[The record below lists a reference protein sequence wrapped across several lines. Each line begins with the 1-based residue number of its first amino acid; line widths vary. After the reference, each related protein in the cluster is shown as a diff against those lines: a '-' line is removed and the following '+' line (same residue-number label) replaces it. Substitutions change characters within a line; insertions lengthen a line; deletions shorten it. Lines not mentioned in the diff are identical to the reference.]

1 MESAGP
7 KVISTLTVNYKPAI
21 DATKQLMEITTQLD
35 NQLRTLRITALDV
48 GKNVG
53 ANFAQPIQSG
63 QVILDRHGKVLVDL
77 SAKTDILTQ
86 GTKKVNDAAQDHIKT
101 VNQTSQA
108 YSILGSQ
115 WERRIS
121 WFMAGAGFY
130 GFIRAARQ
138 ALDTMRQIEMDMV
151 VIARTID
158 DVTFNFKEMRDELQ
172 DLGMAYGHTWSTVS
186 DIALRWTQAGYNMRD
201 TLEQTRVGL
210 LALNVAEMDVE
221 MASQGMIAIM
231 SQWGF
236 TAQELEGVIDKLNVT
251 SDNFAVTSGD
261 LIDALVR
268 SSGAAQAINLSFDE
282 TIGLLTAM
290 RVATGRTG
298 REVGNAAN
306 TIFSFITRQKTLN
319 ELMESGIN
327 VFADAANT
335 KLRPAMDILSEIV
348 AKWSDNVDSMPDSLV
363 ELAEK
368 TGILSE
374 EMANLVD
381 MQQEWTDLQ
390 KIDIETAAAGV
401 RRRSFFIALLR
412 NFAQVQEVVNN
423 MHNIEGY
430 SMRQNIMTMESLD
443 KQMEQLRVS
452 IEKLAIALGDSGLLN
467 QIKLVVDGL
476 TTMVE
481 WFNNLDSTAQTLIVT
496 FAELFLAFNVLST
509 IVKMLG
515 IGGLATAA
523 GEGAKAA
530 TSLAAAGT
538 KMSLLTKS
546 ISALKGGI
554 GALVAVL
561 GGPYVAAA
569 MAAVAATVAI
579 VNISRSVAE
588 EQRIYRETL
597 VAVAGEQ
604 ERLDGILKKSVEGTT
619 EYNLALEQKRKM
631 IDDIVDRY
639 PELIAGYDMETD
651 MYILKTEKLNEA
663 IKAMEE
669 LKDVSDDIIESSSE
683 LYDATVKESEEYRD
697 SADRLERLYNQREN
711 LIQSLREEGQTAEEY
726 AKKKLMI
733 KNTEEAIIR
742 ITSELD
748 SAVLTSED
756 ITKKSIDR
764 VIAKYREKADEAEE
778 AARRVI
784 AATERE
790 IKSRLPFLRGDL
802 AREVINL
809 SKLEEERQK
818 YKKSLWMPFGFNLD
832 DYLNLGEVGYFGYVT
847 REIDAKIEESKAK
860 IDGYRQE
867 ISRLEGYL
875 EELNDVM
882 IETAEETGSF
892 GKKTDGA
899 GKSTNKLGKSTNK
912 LTDMINAY
920 IDAAVRAA
928 DVQGMLNDE
937 LQREMDGLQARI
949 KFYDKE
955 NATAWERNQVLQ
967 DEVRLRE
974 VAQQKYDG
982 NHKQANL
989 LREAVEKLRQK
1000 QASLNTSTEEG
1011 WQAYLQLESR
1021 IESLL
1026 DTISSLGIESFKLKE
1041 IINDN
1046 TRAIKEMERAYEEA
1060 IATLDYYNRFGIYT
1074 AEQYLREV
1082 NKVYSQFDNLTLEQ
1096 ERDMYS
1102 RRYDAYKQMLNDMKK
1117 EAEDAYRERIK
1128 ILEKETEAQ
1137 IDNYKKRIELIEE
1150 ETEKQVENYKIRIKL
1165 LEKETQAT
1173 IDAIQR
1179 QIDALDEE
1187 AKLEDREEER
1197 RKHEEKLQE
1206 LYDERRYHEL
1216 RTGRE
1221 HSRAIIDID
1230 KQIAEEMRQWE
1241 LRQAEWAR
1249 EDKKA
1254 QLQKEIEDIKN
1265 SAQNQREIL
1274 EQRIEDAKKA
1284 AEQQREILEQRIE
1297 DVKRATEKERE
1308 LWEMMYEQ
1316 MQKDFSDHNLSLIAF
1331 ASAYDPYFFEDAKR
1345 KGQLWIEGFKAGLP
1359 ANSVSSYFDSLLGP
1373 IERRVENLAKSVGS
1387 YKDYESSRSSY
1398 TTKDYTFDYGPGT
1411 MELPGGGT
1419 VNLPGGTTTVSGI
1432 SVKDA
1437 GGWDAWESIVE
1448 RDLMDKGWTYDS
1460 SGVLQPPKSHSGSM
1474 VTFPGVAELIPGELI
1489 FPPNL
1494 SIQLQRLIDVL
1505 SARPLPSG
1513 QAQQQWRSGDVDIR
1527 GNLLNI
1533 ENARFEDETDIEIM
1547 ARELKRQ
1554 LDMLSN

>member
-48 GKNVG
+48 GKNIG

-77 SAKTDILTQ
+77 GAKTDILTQ

-138 ALDTMRQIEMDMV
+138 ALDTMRQIEIDMV

-319 ELMESGIN
+319 ELTESGIN

-348 AKWSDNVDSMPDSLV
+348 AKWSDNADSMPDSLV

-368 TGILSE
+368 TGLLSE
-374 EMANLVD
+374 EMADLVD

-496 FAELFLAFNVLST
+496 LAELFLAFKALSA

-546 ISALKGGI
+546 VSALKGGI
-554 GALVAVL
+554 GALVTVL
-561 GGPYVAAA
+561 GGPYVVAA
-569 MAAVAATVAI
+569 MAAVAAMVAI

-748 SAVLTSED
+748 LAVLTSED
-756 ITKKSIDR
+756 ITKESIDR

-790 IKSRLPFLRGDL
+790 IKSQLPFLRGDL

-818 YKKSLWMPFGFNLD
+818 LKKSLWMPFGGITSKHRTDDYFNLD
-832 DYLNLGEVGYFGYVT
+832 DYLDLGEVGYLGYVT

-867 ISRLEGYL
+867 ISKLEGYL
-875 EELNDVM
+875 EKLNDVM

-899 GKSTNKLGKSTNK
+899 GKSTNKL
-912 LTDMINAY
+912 TDMINTY

-949 KFYDKE
+949 NFYDKE

-967 DEVRLRE
+967 DEARLRE

-989 LREAVEKLRQK
+989 LREAVEKLRNRQ
-1000 QASLNTSTEEG
+1000 QDLNVTIEEE
-1011 WQAYLQLESR
+1011 WQEYTRLESK

-1041 IINDN
+1041 IINDD
-1046 TRAIKEMERAYEEA
+1046 TRAMKEAEKAAKDLEESYNSA
-1060 IATLDYYNRFGIYT
+1060 LHVLDYFSRLGIYT
-1074 AEQYLREV
+1074 TEQYLQKTIEL
-1082 NKVYSQFDNLTLEQ
+1082 YSRYGELTVEQ
-1096 ERDMYS
+1096 EMDKYS
-1102 RRYDAYKQMLNDMKK
+1102 RLASSYKDMLLVMKND
-1117 EAEDAYRERIK
+1117 AEDAYRERIK
-1128 ILEKETEAQ
+1128 LLEKETEESIALYQAQ
-1137 IDNYKKRIELIEE
+1137 L
-1150 ETEKQVENYKIRIKL
+1150 
-1165 LEKETQAT
+1165 
-1173 IDAIQR
+1173 
-1179 QIDALDEE
+1179 DALDDE
-1187 AKLEDREEER
+1187 ATLEDREEAR
-1197 RKHEEKLQE
+1197 RLHEKRIEE
-1206 LYDERRYHEL
+1206 LLEERRYHEL
-1216 RTGRE
+1216 RTGIE
-1221 HSRAIIDID
+1221 HERAIIDID
-1230 KQIAEEMRQWE
+1230 KQMSEEERQWQLKQSE
-1241 LRQAEWAR
+1241 WERQ
-1249 EDKKA
+1249 DKRDDLNR
-1254 QLQKEIEDIKN
+1254 QIEDIRE
-1265 SAQNQREIL
+1265 SAKKQRE
-1274 EQRIEDAKKA
+1274 EWQEAYKN
-1284 AEQQREILEQRIE
+1284 
-1297 DVKRATEKERE
+1297 
-1308 LWEMMYEQ
+1308 
-1316 MQKDFSDHNLSLIAF
+1316 MQTDFSDHNLSLIAL
-1331 ASAYDPYFFEDAKR
+1331 AAAYDHDFWEDARR
-1345 KGQLWIEGFKAGLP
+1345 KGELWVEGFKEGLP
-1359 ANSVSSYFDSLLGP
+1359 ADMVGSYFDAILGP
-1373 IERRVENLAKSVGS
+1373 ARAKIDELHDDIHSAYNVPQPQTGLQPQPEPVEPTFPKEYVIDHPWGHTYKVTDGGHNIYKDGKWIPAENFIYLPPDILQLAKDMKLGKAHTGAETLS
-1387 YKDYESSRSSY
+1387 Y
-1398 TTKDYTFDYGPGT
+1398 
-1411 MELPGGGT
+1411 
-1419 VNLPGGTTTVSGI
+1419 GI
-1432 SVKDA
+1432 
-1437 GGWDAWESIVE
+1437 
-1448 RDLMDKGWTYDS
+1448 
-1460 SGVLQPPKSHSGSM
+1460 
-1474 VTFPGVAELIPGELI
+1474 AELKPGELI

-1494 SIQLQRLIDVL
+1494 SLQIKRLIEILAV
-1505 SARPLPSG
+1505 RPLQSDSTETARVNNFYAPLFNVEE
-1513 QAQQQWRSGDVDIR
+1513 QNIGDEVDAEVI
-1527 GNLLNI
+1527 
-1533 ENARFEDETDIEIM
+1533 F
-1547 ARELKRQ
+1547 RELKRQ
-1554 LDMLSN
+1554 IDLV